1 MKFKDFRR
9 ARKEAIERE
18 EELER
23 TRQLRT
29 STYSLLLSD
38 ICRFKICILAT
49 YPSDPSKINIS
60 TERFEFF
67 RDIRSDINRNL
78 NKLKELG
85 VDIPEKV
92 EGTINGTSLQDFTCL
107 EDCNKYFEKLE
118 SVLRTII
125 VYY

>member
-1 MKFKDFRR
+1 MRFKDRRR

-29 STYSLLLSD
+29 STYSTLMSD

-49 YPSDPSKINIS
+49 YPSDPSRIDIS
-60 TERFEFF
+60 AERSESFK
-67 RDIRSDINRNL
+67 DIRADINRNL
-78 NKLKELG
+78 NRLKELG

-107 EDCNKYFEKLE
+107 EDCNKYFEKLG
-118 SVLRTII
+118 SVLRIII

>member
-1 MKFKDFRR
+1 MRFKDRRR

-29 STYSLLLSD
+29 STYSTLMSD
-38 ICRFKICILAT
+38 ICRFKISILAT
-49 YPSDPSKINIS
+49 YPSDPSRIDIS
-60 TERFEFF
+60 AERSESFK
-67 RDIRSDINRNL
+67 DIRADINRNL
-78 NKLKELG
+78 NRLKELG

-107 EDCNKYFEKLE
+107 EDCNKYFEKLG

>member
-23 TRQLRT
+23 ARQLRT

-49 YPSDPSKINIS
+49 YPSDPSKVNIS
-60 TERFEFF
+60 TERLESF

-107 EDCNKYFEKLE
+107 EDCNKYFEKLG